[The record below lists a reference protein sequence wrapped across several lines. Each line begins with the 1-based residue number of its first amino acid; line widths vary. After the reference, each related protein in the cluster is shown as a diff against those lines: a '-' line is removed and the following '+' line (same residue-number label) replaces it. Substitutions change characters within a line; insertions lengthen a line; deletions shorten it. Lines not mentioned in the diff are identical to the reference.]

1 MYEDAGNDKNYAS
14 EHAFTSISNSW
25 DGAVQTI
32 RIAPREGS
40 YQGMPSERRF
50 KVMVLASAA
59 PVEVT
64 VNDIQVGYEYLDE
77 GLTFVIDVP
86 VDGCDA
92 EKVVKI
98 TYPCDSPSLAGGM
111 IGLSR
116 RMARTIEAL
125 KFRTGA
131 DPIDDL
137 AMMGTINEAVLY
149 SYENAPALVDAFMQN
164 WQKLPEI
171 LARQPRMK
179 EADVE
184 WFLQHC
190 GWNL

>member
-1 MYEDAGNDKNYAS
+1 MTGTGTIINVAG
-14 EHAFTSISNSW
+14 
-25 DGAVQTI
+25 V
-32 RIAPREGS
+32 
-40 YQGMPSERRF
+40 
-50 KVMVLASAA
+50 
-59 PVEVT
+59 
-64 VNDIQVGYEYLDE
+64 
-77 GLTFVIDVP
+77 
-86 VDGCDA
+86 
-92 EKVVKI
+92 
-98 TYPCDSPSLAGGM
+98 LAGGM